1 MFVIPW
7 STKPQREQII
17 TTRDGIYRNVTSIDC
32 RLSVNH
38 PFKHLSSRTLLFY
51 FFSRRYMQEIWED
64 RISMSYQENA
74 CIFTRDILM
83 RTIKPCLS
91 TKILRVGPS
100 NHVKSESMI
109 EILITWPENAKLESA
124 RPLVRK
130 ATISQGGSPRSTEDS
145 IMKIAGE
152 TKAIVWHIFRTY
164 IFKKHIQ
171 IFNSTFFSV
180 S

>member
-1 MFVIPW
+1 
-7 STKPQREQII
+7 
-17 TTRDGIYRNVTSIDC
+17 
-32 RLSVNH
+32 
-38 PFKHLSSRTLLFY
+38 
-51 FFSRRYMQEIWED
+51 MQEIWEY
-64 RISMSYQENA
+64 RILMSYQENA

-130 ATISQGGSPRSTEDS
+130 ATVSQGGSPRSTEDS

-171 IFNSTFFSV
+171 IFNSTFFFCELAENTIMIYNTTYTMFTPENCQGFLLRKLAEAIWELSGLPV
-180 S
+180 LEFDASSRGW